1 MIVDDGEEGLDDV
14 CDDYQPSAP
23 SASAFRGPRPLLA
36 CNHSNLFHMVANIIN
51 GSVCIQQRLVPRNPS
66 LRVFTIR
73 TDNITRR
80 SHSTPRLM
88 LSATGPLV
96 YWICSIFSSGPFIF
110 LRLFIVFTSVFERVV
125 NDGFKVGE
133 SRLVRNVF

>member
-51 GSVCIQQRLVPRNPS
+51 GS
-66 LRVFTIR
+66 
-73 TDNITRR
+73 TRR